1 MKDPILIL
9 RECPMAAI
17 TKADKQ
23 FIHRTITAWLTK
35 ELHK

>member
-9 RECPMAAI
+9 SEHRIAI
-17 TKADKQ
+17 IKAEKQ
-23 FIHRTITAWLTK
+23 FIYRTITTWLTK

>member
-9 RECPMAAI
+9 SEHNMAV
-17 TKADKQ
+17 TKANKQ
-23 FIHRTITAWLTK
+23 FIHRTITTWLTK

>member
-9 RECPMAAI
+9 SEHHIAI
-17 TKADKQ
+17 TKADEQ
-23 FIHRTITAWLTK
+23 LIYRTITTWLTK